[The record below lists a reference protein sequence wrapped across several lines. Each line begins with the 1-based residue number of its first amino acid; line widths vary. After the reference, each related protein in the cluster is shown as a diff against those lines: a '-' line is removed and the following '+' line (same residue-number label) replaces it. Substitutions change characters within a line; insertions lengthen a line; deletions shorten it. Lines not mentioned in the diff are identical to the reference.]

1 MHAND
6 SNRVNIHE
14 ARSRELT
21 TSAYCDAVFC
31 LTLQTK
37 SKYEKQI
44 IGRRK
49 KREWTSVNSQTIRRI
64 KQNNEV
70 HCLHRQL
77 CICAQYVQFVGIF
90 IRNNAQS
97 YCKHPLKLGESI
109 FLRHLFTFTPD
120 CNFGSLFI
128 FSSFIWKS
136 LSKLNDQIFSEN
148 CIFSQWIGW
157 SSSKHDSQITWIVK
171 QLVKCSQMSHMNIF
185 HIKIRQ
191 IVWMRDAEI
200 MRVAFNDIK
209 DIQWLFSCYSIE
221 ISRINT
227 VEVRVFIAIILQV
240 HDFKDFIA

>member
-109 FLRHLFTFTPD
+109 FFDIYSHSPPTVILARYLYFHRLFGNHYRNWTTKYFRK
-120 CNFGSLFI
+120 I
-128 FSSFIWKS
+128 ASSV
-136 LSKLNDQIFSEN
+136 SELAR
-148 CIFSQWIGW
+148 
-157 SSSKHDSQITWIVK
+157 T
-171 QLVKCSQMSHMNIF
+171 
-185 HIKIRQ
+185 
-191 IVWMRDAEI
+191 
-200 MRVAFNDIK
+200 
-209 DIQWLFSCYSIE
+209 
-221 ISRINT
+221 
-227 VEVRVFIAIILQV
+227 
-240 HDFKDFIA
+240 